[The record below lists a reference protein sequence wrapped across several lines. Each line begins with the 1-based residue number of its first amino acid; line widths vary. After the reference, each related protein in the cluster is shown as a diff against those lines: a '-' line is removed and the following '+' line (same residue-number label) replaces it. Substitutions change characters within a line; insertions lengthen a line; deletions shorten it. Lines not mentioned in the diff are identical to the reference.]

1 MKTLPL
7 FVFLAATI
15 AAGAAPEAP
24 GTPEIPETLSM
35 EQAKAE
41 ALQNHPNYAA
51 AQLRSLLAREAL
63 KETQSA
69 FYPAASGYVTAVDT
83 AWDNTRIMAGGLNN
97 PSVYDRVAEGVAV
110 TQLITDFGRTNN
122 LARSSKSQ
130 VRAAAEGAEAS
141 REQVLLNAEANYL
154 ATLQAQA
161 VLNVARQTVGARQL
175 LVNQVSALAQNKLKS
190 DLDVS
195 FSRVAL
201 EEADLLVQKSEGD
214 LEGAMASLGAAL
226 GHRQPRA
233 FTLVDQ
239 PQPPVAPP
247 DEATLIETAL
257 RQRPDLLN
265 LRYQRDSAKSL
276 ATAERDAN
284 YPTLA
289 AVGVLGNSP
298 AHDTHLPDN
307 YAAGG
312 VQLSIPLFAGGAYL
326 ARQHEAEIRA
336 RLADENL
343 RESEDLV
350 VRDVRLALVAVKT
363 AFKRLST
370 TRQLVQHAT
379 EACDRARARYKVGS
393 SSIVEL
399 TDAELSAAT
408 AAISLANAEYD
419 VRVQMAVLDY
429 QVGALH

>member
-379 EACDRARARYKVGS
+379 EASDLARARYKVGS

-429 QVGALH
+429 QVGALR

>member
-161 VLNVARQTVGARQL
+161 VHNVARQTVGARQL

-343 RESEDLV
+343 RESENLV

-379 EACDRARARYKVGS
+379 EASDLARARYKVGS

-429 QVGALH
+429 QVGALR